1 MARADDMEPTV
12 VGADWVPG
20 VATEVHIVT
29 PLVDAINHSNV
40 VIFIWRIA
48 EGWPV
53 EFVSEN
59 VSRWGYTT
67 EEIYSGKVTWVE
79 MVHPDDATWLE
90 KAVEHLFEIKAP
102 VFTHTY
108 RILTKAGDERWI
120 IDCTSA
126 AFDADGNITHYQ
138 GVIQDITEY
147 VAIEQEKSELEEQLR
162 QTQRQE
168 LIGRMAGGVAHD
180 FNNLLTPIMGFSE
193 YLLSRKIDDPEVMM
207 ACEHIYKAANHAAQ
221 LVRHLVA
228 FGSKQVLD
236 MQVIDTNNLITGFAD
251 VMKFLL
257 GKDIR
262 LQLQLDSQV
271 GNIVADA
278 TQVEQVLMNLAVNAR
293 DAMLHGGTFTVAT
306 HVGENKTL
314 QIDVSDT
321 GSGIDS
327 ETLPYIF
334 EPFFTT
340 KGDNEGTGLGLATV
354 YGILQQHRG
363 QITATSA
370 VGVGTTFHIELPR
383 TERQVDPPQT
393 AILTP
398 ASNGIGE
405 TILVAEDAKSVRVL
419 VGDILRNHGYTV
431 ILADCGEAAI
441 RMAVEH
447 EGSINLFLTDMVMK
461 KMNGRQAA
469 QKLHEHNPGLPVVYM
484 SGYSTDILTPEGALE
499 VGTRFLLKPFTMD
512 ALLKVVREGIAE
524 VGS

>member
-1 MARADDMEPTV
+1 MAGTEDMEPTV
-12 VGADWVPG
+12 VGADWAPG
-20 VATEVHIVT
+20 VDTEARKVT
-29 PLVDAINHSNV
+29 PLIDAINHSNV
-40 VIFIWRIA
+40 VIFIWRIT

-59 VSRWGYTT
+59 VNRWGYTT

-79 MVHPDDATWLE
+79 MTHPDDATWLE

-102 VFTHTY
+102 EFTHTY
-108 RILTKAGDERWI
+108 RIFTKAGDERWI

-126 AFDADGNITHYQ
+126 AFDAKGNITHYQ

-147 VAIEQEKSELEEQLR
+147 VAVEKEKTELEDQLR

-193 YLLSRKIDDPEVMM
+193 YLMSREKDDPEVKM

-228 FGSKQVLD
+228 FGSKQVLN
-236 MQVIDTNNLITGFAD
+236 MQVVDPNKVITDFAD
-251 VMKFLL
+251 VMKLLL
-257 GKDIR
+257 GKGIH
-262 LQLQLDSQV
+262 LQLELDPQV

-278 TQVEQVLMNLAVNAR
+278 TQLGQVLMNLAVNAR
-293 DAMLHGGTFTVAT
+293 DAMVCGGAFTVAT
-306 HVGENKTL
+306 HVGEKNTA
-314 QIDVSDT
+314 QISVSDT
-321 GSGIDS
+321 GIGIDS
-327 ETLPYIF
+327 ETLPCIF

-363 QITATSA
+363 QITVTSA
-370 VGVGTTFHIELPR
+370 VGVGTTFHIELPC
-383 TERQVDPPQT
+383 TERQLSPPQT

-398 ASNGIGE
+398 TSNGIGE
-405 TILVAEDAKSVRVL
+405 TILVAEDAESVRVL

-431 ILADCGEAAI
+431 ILADCGEAAV

-461 KMNGRQAA
+461 KLNGRQTA
-469 QKLHEHNPGLPVVYM
+469 QKIIKHCPGLPVVYM
-484 SGYSTDILTPEGALE
+484 SGFSTDILTPEGTLE
-499 VGTRFLLKPFTMD
+499 VGTRFLLKPFTID

-524 VGS
+524 RA